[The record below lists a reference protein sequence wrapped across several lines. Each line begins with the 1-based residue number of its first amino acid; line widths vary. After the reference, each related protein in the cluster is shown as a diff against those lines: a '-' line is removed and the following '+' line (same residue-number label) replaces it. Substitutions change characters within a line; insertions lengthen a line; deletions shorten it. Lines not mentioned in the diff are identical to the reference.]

1 MISRNPQDNLP
12 LRVALISLSMEK
24 DKDNPEPKILYKY
37 RKLSSAEDVRRFF
50 DIIANGRLYAAPLE
64 KLNDP
69 FEGAFSLSGISKQ
82 RARELKQELKNTLV
96 CSLTT
101 VKDNKVMWN
110 AYADSFSGC
119 CIELE
124 IPSPGKWRRLKVEYV
139 GERPTATNVDDILRV
154 KSQGWG
160 YEKEVRYVKYK
171 NPHDTKYYLKVKV
184 RKVYFGCA
192 MSKKMIKEYAG
203 IISHINK
210 GEITCDTLSK
220 KDLKYCS
227 SSDLAWDAAQEDT
240 K

>member
-1 MISRNPQDNLP
+1 
-12 LRVALISLSMEK
+12 MEK
-24 DKDNPEPKILYKY
+24 DKDNPEPEILYKY
-37 RKLSSAEDVRRFF
+37 RKLSTAEDVRRFF

-69 FEGAFSLSGISKQ
+69 FEGAFSLSGISKK
-82 RARELKQELKNTLV
+82 RARELKQDLKNTLV

-101 VKDNKVMWN
+101 VKDNKIMWN

-124 IPSPGKWRRLKVEYV
+124 VPRQGKWRPLGVEYKDKL
-139 GERPTATNVDDILRV
+139 PNATNVDDILSV
-154 KSQGWG
+154 KSQGWR

-210 GEITCDTLSK
+210 GEITCEFLSK
-220 KDLKYCS
+220 EDLEYCS
-227 SSDLAWDAAQEDT
+227 SSDLAWDDTQENT